1 MNINT
6 YFHEGTNMRITING
20 ESQTLEQT
28 TTIGSLLEQ
37 KGYNGKLVAVALNGE
52 FLSKTYYDSTTIK
65 ENDKVE
71 IVAPMQ
77 GG

>member
-1 MNINT
+1 MK
-6 YFHEGTNMRITING
+6 ITLNG
-20 ESQTLEQT
+20 ESQTIEQKI
-28 TTIGSLLEQ
+28 TIEKMLEQ

-52 FLSKTYYDSTTIK
+52 FLPK
-65 ENDKVE
+65 ENYETTNIEDNDKIE